1 MPIPIIL
8 STTVRSAMK
17 VSTHDKKIRLCE
29 AKPKRRD
36 FVKQNQKEEKRKEI
50 L

>member
-1 MPIPIIL
+1 MF
-8 STTVRSAMK
+8 
-17 VSTHDKKIRLCE
+17 STHDKKRRQRLCE
-29 AKPKRRD
+29 AKLKRRKKKRD